1 MCFTPELSASFAIG
15 GSIIAAYLLTKGT
28 YPVFLPFVILFYVLM
43 ETLQTIQYY
52 IVNECDNPW
61 NIGLTEI
68 AYGLVIA
75 QPLLWNTFFYLNA
88 KSSESLLFLSGIVLS
103 SVWMIVNIAARI
115 AYTPANAQTATN
127 SVYASDRVCTLRKTS
142 HLYWKWTLA
151 NFGEL
156 NATFLTYLMLW
167 FIPALISSSY
177 RSVSL
182 LLIASALLSAL
193 YTVYVGEPEIF
204 TAAWCYVSVPI
215 VYIIFMKEIWKSAR

>member
-1 MCFTPELSASFAIG
+1 MCYTPELSATFAIG
-15 GSIIAAYLLTKGT
+15 GGIVVAYLLTKGT

-43 ETLQTIQYY
+43 EILQTIQYY
-52 IVNECDNPW
+52 IVNECENPW
-61 NIGLTEI
+61 NIGLTEV
-68 AYGLVIA
+68 AYGLVIT

-88 KSSESLLFLSGIVLS
+88 KPAESLLFLSGIVLS
-103 SVWMIVNIAARI
+103 IVWMCFNVAGRV
-115 AYTPANAQTATN
+115 AYTPANAQ
-127 SVYASDRVCTLRKTS
+127 
-142 HLYWKWTLA
+142 TLA

-167 FIPALISSSY
+167 FIPALLSVSY

-193 YTVYVGEPEIF
+193 YTAYVGEPEIF

-215 VYIIFMKEIWKSAR
+215 VYIIFMKEIWKPTR